1 MFDTSFLR
9 PLHDTAI
16 ADTIRH
22 SPWIFPSLETIHFIG
37 LSLLVGAM
45 VLVDL
50 RLLGFLRTGSVKD
63 VLRFTHLAI
72 AGFAINL
79 FSGIGFFVSNPE
91 NYAQNPLFWGKMF
104 LVLLAG
110 LNVLWFEL
118 NERQPL
124 LALPDSAAPPSRTRA
139 VAGLSLA
146 LWCGIIV
153 LGRLLPLLGI
163 G

>member
-1 MFDTSFLR
+1 MFDTSFLK
-9 PLHDTAI
+9 PIHDSAI
-16 ADTIRH
+16 AETIRF
-22 SPWIFPSLETIHFIG
+22 SPWIFPALETSHFIG
-37 LSLLVGAM
+37 LCLLVGAM
-45 VLVDL
+45 ILVDL
-50 RLLGFLRTGSVKD
+50 RLLGVLHKGSVKS
-63 VLRFTHLAI
+63 VLRFTHLAM

-79 FSGIGFFVSNPE
+79 LSGIGFFISNPE
-91 NYAQNPLFWGKMF
+91 NYAQNPLFWAKMT

-118 NERQPL
+118 AERQPL
-124 LALPDSAAPPSRTRA
+124 LALPDSAMLPARTRI